1 MLPTVSLRRL
11 LEWSIAFITVAV
23 LSGTFAW
30 KYYVLSESMGAA
42 KLQLAYHAMSQAMIQ
57 GKLAC
62 LRMSSQRCEEAWSP
76 QNHVVVEQLHISMAY
91 GYPTAFH
98 DGIVLL
104 AGLDNRYY
112 RYRHE
117 FSDLLVYPLNLPE
130 ARQRRCHIRYIQAAS
145 ATQGPSMEIE
155 LSSC

>member
-76 QNHVVVEQLHISMAY
+76 QNHVEVEQLNISMAY

-104 AGLDNRYY
+104 AGLDDRTY
-112 RYRHE
+112 RYSHE